1 MTTPADAS
9 IRHPPSSQPPRG
21 QRGFDIEGAAL
32 LDDNSKKRRG
42 GGVRGFVGRTLLRA
56 NWAVVSW
63 VLRAARARW
72 FTTLLIFWATYR
84 EFVPSAR
91 SAPSSRQSDS
101 RGTVSA
107 SSVFVR
113 AAKNAPAPFPAAR
126 DLVVVCG
133 HAVFVGGD
141 FTAAAAARES
151 SWFLEPYQDTPGQ
164 AAALLEHMRTGV
176 TIASKNEASIL
187 LFSGGTTRAPAG
199 SLSEATS
206 YYLVSRASG
215 WFGAENAAVA
225 RRAFTEE
232 RARDSYE
239 NVLFS
244 IARFHELT
252 GSIPRHLTVVGYE
265 FKRARFANEHLTAL
279 RWPADR
285 FAYEGTPA
293 ANAEREKTSAEREA
307 AVREQFA
314 RDPYG
319 CGETLGGKRASRD
332 PFAVVGESHPYAAT
346 NPELA
351 GLFAHCGA
359 ETFAGKLPW

>member
-1 MTTPADAS
+1 
-9 IRHPPSSQPPRG
+9 
-21 QRGFDIEGAAL
+21 
-32 LDDNSKKRRG
+32 
-42 GGVRGFVGRTLLRA
+42 
-56 NWAVVSW
+56 

-72 FTTLLIFWATYR
+72 FTTLLIFWAAYR

-91 SAPSSRQSDS
+91 SAPSSESDS
-101 RGTVSA
+101 GTGVVSA
-107 SSVFVR
+107 PAVHSALR
-113 AAKNAPAPFPAAR
+113 AAPAPFPNAR

-141 FTAAAAARES
+141 FTAAAAALES
-151 SWFLEPYQDTPGQ
+151 SWFLEPYQRTPGQ
-164 AAALLEHMRTGV
+164 AAALVEHMRTGV
-176 TIASKNEASIL
+176 LIASKNEHSIL

-215 WFGAENAAVA
+215 WFGAENVDVA
-225 RRAFTEE
+225 KRAFTEE

-252 GSIPRHLTVVGYE
+252 GHTPRHLTVVGYE
-265 FKRARFANEHLTAL
+265 FKRARFQNEHLTAL

-285 FAYEGTPA
+285 FAYEGTPF
-293 ANAEREKTSAEREA
+293 ANAEREALSAEREKT
-307 AVREQFA
+307 VRSQFA
-314 RDPYG
+314 ADPYG
-319 CGETLGGKRASRD
+319 CGDELGGKRVARD
-332 PFAVVGESHPYAAT
+332 PFAVVGESHPYLAT

-351 GLFAHCGA
+351 GLFAHCGG